1 MAADL
6 VRLRVAVIA
15 TPGSTAAA
23 AAAKSATTTIPIVFS
38 AGGDPVQT
46 GLVASLNR
54 PGGNVTGVS
63 SMSGELGTKRVGLLQ
78 ELVPRAAARLAALV
92 NPNNPLAEAF
102 VADIRAA
109 ASAIGRQIE
118 VVTASTSRDIDTAFA
133 TLMQK
138 RADALVVGPDPLF
151 VSSRVQLAA
160 LAAHHAVPA
169 IYPFREDA
177 EAGGLMSY
185 GPSNT
190 DLVRQ
195 AGIYT
200 GRVLKGEKP
209 ADMPILRAIRF
220 ELVINLKTAKA
231 LGLDRA
237 ADAARPRRRGDRMM
251 TRREFITLLGGA
263 AAAWPLAARAQQA
276 DIPRIGVLRVAG
288 PGTEKF
294 VDEFRQGLR
303 DLGHVE
309 GRTFV
314 IEYRRPQDGRPEG
327 LRELAAELIR
337 LPVAV
342 IVANGPQAIQ
352 VAKDATRTLPSSWGV
367 WTMPTCMAS
376 SPTMLG
382 RTGTSQGCPSLQER

>member
-1 MAADL
+1 
-6 VRLRVAVIA
+6 
-15 TPGSTAAA
+15 
-23 AAAKSATTTIPIVFS
+23 
-38 AGGDPVQT
+38 
-46 GLVASLNR
+46 
-54 PGGNVTGVS
+54 
-63 SMSGELGTKRVGLLQ
+63 MSGELGTKRVGLLQ

-138 RADALVVGPDPLF
+138 RSDALVVSPDPLF

-195 AGIYT
+195 VGIYT

-220 ELVINLKTAKA
+220 ELVINLKTAKT
-231 LGLDRA
+231 LGLEIS
-237 ADAARPRRRGDRMM
+237 P
-251 TRREFITLLGGA
+251 TLL
-263 AAAWPLAARAQQA
+263 ARA
-276 DIPRIGVLRVAG
+276 
-288 PGTEKF
+288 
-294 VDEFRQGLR
+294 DE
-303 DLGHVE
+303 
-309 GRTFV
+309 V
-314 IEYRRPQDGRPEG
+314 IE
-327 LRELAAELIR
+327 
-337 LPVAV
+337 
-342 IVANGPQAIQ
+342 
-352 VAKDATRTLPSSWGV
+352 
-367 WTMPTCMAS
+367 
-376 SPTMLG
+376 
-382 RTGTSQGCPSLQER
+382 

>member
-1 MAADL
+1 MRRRDFIAALGGAAAWPLAARAQQTSMPVIGFLRPGSPELNAHLVEAFRKGMGETGYLEGRNVVVEYRWAQNDDQLTELAADL

-15 TPGSTAAA
+15 TPGSTTAA

-38 AGGDPVQT
+38 GGGDPVQT

-78 ELVPRAAARLAALV
+78 ELVPRAARLAVLI

-109 ASAIGRQIE
+109 APAIGRQIE

-138 RADALVVGPDPLF
+138 RADALVLSSDALF

-160 LAAHHAVPA
+160 LAARHAVPA

-195 AGIYT
+195 VGIYT
-200 GRVLKGEKP
+200 GRVLKGENP

-220 ELVINLKTAKA
+220 ELVINLKTAKT
-231 LGLDRA
+231 LGLEI
-237 ADAARPRRRGDRMM
+237 PP
-251 TRREFITLLGGA
+251 TLL
-263 AAAWPLAARAQQA
+263 ARA
-276 DIPRIGVLRVAG
+276 
-288 PGTEKF
+288 
-294 VDEFRQGLR
+294 DE
-303 DLGHVE
+303 
-309 GRTFV
+309 V
-314 IEYRRPQDGRPEG
+314 IE
-327 LRELAAELIR
+327 
-337 LPVAV
+337 
-342 IVANGPQAIQ
+342 
-352 VAKDATRTLPSSWGV
+352 
-367 WTMPTCMAS
+367 
-376 SPTMLG
+376 
-382 RTGTSQGCPSLQER
+382 